1 MTVLFV
7 VAMEA
12 EAAPVRAALGL
23 DDAGT
28 PLHDAF
34 PARLWRGDG
43 VALATN
49 GIDARHG
56 VDAIATQPAVVTTL
70 HAIEAVAPTLV
81 VSAGTAGGFAR
92 RGGAIGTVYLAERC
106 VFHDRR
112 IAIDGFDRYGIGDY
126 PVHDLG
132 AVADVLGFVRGTVST
147 GNALDAPD
155 HDLASMDATAAVA
168 KDMEAAAVAWT
179 CEHTA
184 TPFTA
189 LKVITDLVDH
199 HTETAEQFLA
209 NLRTAT
215 ATLADAARR
224 LADHLRADPTSTG
237 RADPSSP
244 SPPRRPDPTNQET
257 PP

>member
-1 MTVLFV
+1 MTILFV

-23 DDAGT
+23 DGAGA
-28 PLHDAF
+28 PLHAAF

-49 GIDARHG
+49 GVDGRHG

-81 VSAGTAGGFAR
+81 VSAGTAGGFEA
-92 RGGAIGTVYLAERC
+92 RGGAIGTVYVAERC

-112 IAIDGFDRYGIGDY
+112 IAIDGFDRYGVGDY

-132 AVADVLGFVRGTVST
+132 PTADALGFVRGTVST

-155 HDLASMDATAAVA
+155 HDLASMELTAAVA
-168 KDMEAAAVAWT
+168 KDMEAAAVGWT
-179 CEHTA
+179 CEHTG

-215 ATLADAARR
+215 ETLADAALR
-224 LADHLRADPTSTG
+224 LADHLRADPAAAG
-237 RADPSSP
+237 LAAPSSSTP
-244 SPPRRPDPTNQET
+244 PPRSDPTNQET

>member
-23 DDAGT
+23 DGAGD
-28 PLHDAF
+28 PLHPAF
-34 PARLWRGDG
+34 PARLWRRDG
-43 VALATN
+43 VALACN
-49 GIDARHG
+49 GTDPRFG
-56 VDAIATQPAVVTTL
+56 VDAIASQPAVTTTL
-70 HAIEAVAPTLV
+70 HAVEAVTPSIV
-81 VSAGTAGGFAR
+81 VSAGTAGGFER
-92 RGGAIGTVYLAERC
+92 RGGAIGTVYLATRC

-126 PVHDLG
+126 PVHDL
-132 AVADVLGFVRGTVST
+132 AHLADALGFATGTVST

-155 HDLASMDATAAVA
+155 HDMALMDDHGAVA

-179 CEHTA
+179 CERTG

-199 HTETAEQFLA
+199 PEETADQFLR
-209 NLRTAT
+209 NLRHAT
-215 ATLADAARR
+215 SRLAEAAAALADG
-224 LADHLRADPTSTG
+224 LRSG
-237 RADPSSP
+237 
-244 SPPRRPDPTNQET
+244 
-257 PP
+257 

>member
-1 MTVLFV
+1 MTILFV

-12 EAAPVRAALGL
+12 EAAPVRTALGL
-23 DDAGT
+23 DGPGAA
-28 PLHDAF
+28 LHPAF

-43 VALATN
+43 VAVATN
-49 GIDARHG
+49 GVDARHG

-81 VSAGTAGGFAR
+81 VSAGTAGGFEA

-132 AVADVLGFVRGTVST
+132 PVADALGFVRGTVST

-155 HDLASMDATAAVA
+155 HDLASMDTSATVA

-215 ATLADAARR
+215 EALADAARR
-224 LADHLRADPTSTG
+224 LADHLRADPAATG
-237 RADPSSP
+237 LAAPSSSP
-244 SPPRRPDPTNQET
+244 PPRRSDPPNQET
-257 PP
+257 SP